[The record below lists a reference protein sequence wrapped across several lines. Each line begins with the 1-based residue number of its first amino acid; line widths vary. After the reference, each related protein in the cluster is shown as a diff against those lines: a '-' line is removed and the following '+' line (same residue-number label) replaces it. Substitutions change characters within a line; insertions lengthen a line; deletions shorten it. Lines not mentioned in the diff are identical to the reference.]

1 MEAIG
6 LSWDALLFDF
16 DGVLADTEPIHYA
29 CWRELL
35 VPYGIDLDWGFYAR
49 QCIGV
54 SDRGMIQQLA
64 SARNPPIPFEE
75 IWPDYGKKQVMFRE
89 RLESQQ
95 PVLLDTIALI
105 QDLSANYKLAVV
117 SSSGRS
123 EVEPPIER
131 AGIRPCFQ
139 AFVCGREVP
148 NLKPAPDPYL
158 RAAEL
163 LGVSK
168 PLVIEDS
175 DAGVASAKAAGFD
188 VLRVSAADS
197 VAAEVRAKLGES
209 LAALEI

>member
-1 MEAIG
+1 MT
-6 LSWDALLFDF
+6 WDALLFDF

-35 VPYGIDLDWGFYAR
+35 APYGIDLDWGFYAR

-54 SDRGMIQQLA
+54 SDRKMIEQLT
-64 SARNPPIPFEE
+64 SARTPPIPFAD
-75 IWPDYGKKQVMFRE
+75 IWPDYQRKQIMFRT
-89 RLESQQ
+89 RLEAQQ
-95 PVLLDTIALI
+95 PVLGNTIDLI
-105 QDLSANYKLAVV
+105 RDLSANYKLAVV

-139 AFVCGREVP
+139 AFVCGREVA

-158 RAAEL
+158 RGAEL
-163 LGVSK
+163 LGASK

-175 DAGVASAKAAGFD
+175 DAGVASAVAAGFE
-188 VLRVSAADS
+188 VLRVSSADT
-197 VAAEVRAKLGES
+197 VAAEVRAKLR
-209 LAALEI
+209 